1 MIESPIQRVY
11 KGNNCEYSIEY
22 FTLTF
27 ITTFVHLYLYNCLI
41 HRNDNAHK
49 RMNKTKN
56 RQFMTFNPQK
66 SMCTLLLAI
75 YHKRQSAFLYICV
88 NSELPI
94 KIFILYIFTYTL
106 SMNAIMQYLYV
117 CWWMREFL
125 CVQLLPFIMIVLHTV
140 TFDWITVHENVSLK
154 KI

>member
-1 MIESPIQRVY
+1 MNIQLNISLSPLSRHLCI
-11 KGNNCEYSIEY
+11 SIY
-22 FTLTF
+22 
-27 ITTFVHLYLYNCLI
+27 ITVWYTATTMRTNEW
-41 HRNDNAHK
+41 
-49 RMNKTKN
+49 TKN

-140 TFDWITVHENVSLK
+140 TFNWITVHENVSLK